1 MPEQPP
7 KPPVVPTNKTTDKEV
22 HEEVDNV
29 ASELTFK
36 DALKKYV
43 NAKKYVDNSL
53 RKRWDWYF
61 RIYKGERVNPSYIG
75 SISVANRE
83 PHTIIETLVS
93 SIAGGLPE
101 FHFIPT
107 NENQSKDTKVLNGI
121 LDYYMGYNDMN
132 IKNQIWVRDML
143 LYGTGILHV
152 AWRDSKV
159 MIENIALRDF
169 FVDPTST
176 DFTKT
181 QSPARYAGYEYLITM
196 DELKNTM
203 IYSADQDKMVPK
215 YKNLDKI
222 GNVPQYNGD
231 VSTMDKKFK
240 DLFFGSTLDN
250 AAYDQVHVVLM
261 YDLDSGKIVEIG
273 NQKEFIYYAD
283 SHLQRDEQ
291 TRPSQAI
298 TEGAPEQEM
307 LDEIEP
313 FLPFA
318 ALRDYIDSS
327 LFYGEGEMAV
337 IMGDAELLSDY
348 ESMDA
353 DNNAYQNTPM
363 YQIDPQFADM
373 ASEIETIPGAVYPIP
388 KGALTPIERPQLGQD
403 LEMKKNAIAERMRR
417 ETAADEAVQGVSQQ
431 QGRITATEVS
441 TQLQQ
446 SQGRF
451 STKITNLGYGG
462 YAQLGSI
469 IFKMVQIF
477 ATQDTVIRL
486 VGKDGVEFKNFD
498 PWEFNGEYEA
508 QVKLDSDIKRKQMEV
523 GQKNAQIFQIL
534 EQAPIFDPIEK
545 YRFIIQQIDP
555 NFSDEE
561 FNEML
566 NKQPAQPGADTKDYA
581 QLDKLYAL
589 VPPATQQAILKML
602 GLPEDPELDAQV
614 QTNMMTHAGTQ
625 ADIMHPHTDTQGNP
639 IVGPPEAPI
648 PEPPA
653 PTPLPAQGN
662 LTVHLHPQP
671 EPKPKKSSN

>member
-1 MPEQPP
+1 M
-7 KPPVVPTNKTTDKEV
+7 
-22 HEEVDNV
+22 
-29 ASELTFK
+29 
-36 DALKKYV
+36 
-43 NAKKYVDNSL
+43 

-93 SIAGGLPE
+93 SIAGGLPK

-107 NENQSKDTKVLNGI
+107 NEEQSRDTKVLNGI

-152 AWRDSKV
+152 AWRDGKV
-159 MIENIALRDF
+159 FIENIALRDF

-176 DFTKT
+176 DFVKT
-181 QSPARYAGYEYLITM
+181 QSPARYAGYEYLITKTQ
-196 DELKNTM
+196 LQNTM
-203 IYSADQDKMVPK
+203 IYSAEQDKMVPK
-215 YKNLDKI
+215 YTNLDKI
-222 GNVPQYNGD
+222 GNTPQYNGD

-250 AAYDQVHVVLM
+250 AEHDQVHVILL

-283 SHLQRDEQ
+283 SHLQRDEK
-291 TRPSQAI
+291 TRTKSI
-298 TEGAPEQEM
+298 NVDGEMVESVETLQEI
-307 LDEIEP
+307 DP

-337 IMGDAELLSDY
+337 MMGDAELLSDY

-388 KGALTPIERPQLGQD
+388 KGALSPIERPQLGQD
-403 LEMKKNAIAERMRR
+403 LELKKNAIAERMRR
-417 ETAADEAVQGVSQQ
+417 GTAADEAVQGVSQQ

-441 TQLQQ
+441 TQIQQ
-446 SQGRF
+446 AQGRF

-477 ATQDTVIRL
+477 ATQNTVIRL

-508 QVKLDSDIKRKQMEV
+508 QVSLDSDIKRQQMEV
-523 GQKNAQIFQIL
+523 GQKNAQIFQII
-534 EQAPIFDPIEK
+534 ENAPIFDPIEK
-545 YRFIIQQIDP
+545 YRFILKQIDP
-555 NFSDEE
+555 TFTDDQ

-589 VPPATQQAILKML
+589 VPPATKQNILKLL
-602 GLPEDPELDAQV
+602 GLPEDPELNAEI
-614 QTNMMTHAGTQ
+614 QTNMMSHAGQQ

-639 IVGPPEAPI
+639 LVMPPEPAA
-648 PEPPA
+648 PEPAPA
-653 PTPLPAQGN
+653 PAAPAQGA
-662 LTVHLHPQP
+662 LTVHLHPQS
-671 EPKPKKSSN
+671 KPSK